1 MLPLGI
7 VSSYLLLL
15 LTVVLRW
22 LVVFA
27 FRAGSAMLFSA
38 SPLTLSV
45 IVDMQAE
52 RRIQMV
58 SKLLC
63 LSLWRLAT
71 CFFFSIILVIL
82 YLVGVNYLVRILRM
96 NLLGFTTKI
105 LDIDN
110 DDDDGD

>member
-1 MLPLGI
+1 
-7 VSSYLLLL
+7 
-15 LTVVLRW
+15 
-22 LVVFA
+22 
-27 FRAGSAMLFSA
+27 MLFSA

-71 CFFFSIILVIL
+71 CFFFL
-82 YLVGVNYLVRILRM
+82 YHFSDFIPGWSKPFSENFENEPPRIHSE
-96 NLLGFTTKI
+96 NP
-105 LDIDN
+105 
-110 DDDDGD
+110 